1 MQRPKRQ
8 VSSEVELEGLSSS
21 AGTADSP
28 DLPLR
33 GGASDDLSND
43 AATPDLSPPS
53 SSPPHTPHPPARPS
67 QHRKTARFHRQ
78 TAVDHGDRGKYAGE
92 RGERGGEG
100 GAAEIQLL
108 MEEGGGDGGE
118 KGDNVKSN
126 HVSKDKKKGLLS
138 KGVATVSGRRT
149 GRANGHKRSP
159 SNHRSRE
166 HGSSNHRQA
175 KASRWTQSSSSASW
189 TSGQHSLQGRSGQLL
204 EQDEEKSSTY
214 ELEMKPL
221 QPRDAA
227 APRPHGQ
234 GGDRRRGHCH
244 REAGPHAGPRQRHK
258 NREGREAS
266 RERASEKTDARPVC
280 RDLTLSP
287 PLQSS
292 PVTPE
297 PPDPHLTPSHGTSVS
312 PRSTSRLAREQ
323 QIPPPRESVP
333 YQDPSYLYASFTYIK
348 YMERCC
354 HLQLVLNF
362 NSVKLSHQKSLN

>member
-33 GGASDDLSND
+33 GGAFDDLSND

-92 RGERGGEG
+92 RGGEG

-118 KGDNVKSN
+118 KGDNFKSN

-149 GRANGHKRSP
+149 SRANGHKRSP

-175 KASRWTQSSSSASW
+175 KANRWTQSSSSASW
-189 TSGQHSLQGRSGQLL
+189 PSGQHSLQGRSGQLL

-227 APRPHGQ
+227 APRPPGQ

-244 REAGPHAGPRQRHK
+244 REAGPRQRHK

-266 RERASEKTDARPVC
+266 RERASEKTDSRPVC

-292 PVTPE
+292 PVTLE
-297 PPDPHLTPSHGTSVS
+297 PPDPRLTPSHGTSVS
-312 PRSTSRLAREQ
+312 PRSTIRLAREQ
-323 QIPPPRESVP
+323 VGDQQIPPLRESVP
-333 YQDPSYLYASFTYIK
+333 SENPPPIWPHHIYTLALHI
-348 YMERCC
+348 
-354 HLQLVLNF
+354 
-362 NSVKLSHQKSLN
+362 